1 MSRSARFWLADLEPL
16 GGRLRFVFYAG
27 LLALLLTGRSGSPIF
42 AANSFAWTDPDFY
55 TPMGVFSWI
64 GVGWVSQ
71 TGLRALAAVG
81 VLALSCASL
90 GLGRSVAPWIA
101 AASLFVL
108 YGVVQGAVGL
118 GVDLIEF
125 DVHPTRDGK
134 IVVIHDPTLERTTT
148 GAGAVADH
156 EWSELEKLRLKEG
169 GHDRIPL
176 FDEVID
182 LIKPTPLGLRME
194 IKMRADAT
202 PYPGLEAM
210 LAERLEATGML
221 GRTVVTSFAWETLKT
236 FGALAE
242 PAGFIALVKRGIF
255 DDAGGIEGAGKMVR
269 AGEFAEMGAPIS
281 CLGAD
286 SVARARDLGLRLGA
300 FSVRKRAD
308 IENALKWGVNVF
320 TTDRPDL
327 AMTLRRRLYGV

>member
-1 MSRSARFWLADLEPL
+1 MVQPISSNSWPL
-16 GGRLRFVFYAG
+16 VVAHRGGA
-27 LLALLLTGRSGSPIF
+27 ALW
-42 AANSFAWTDPDFY
+42 AENSITAF
-55 TPMGVFSWI
+55 
-64 GVGWVSQ
+64 
-71 TGLRALAAVG
+71 R
-81 VLALSCASL
+81 
-90 GLGRSVAPWIA
+90 
-101 AASLFVL
+101 
-108 YGVVQGAVGL
+108 GAIGL

-125 DVHPTRDGK
+125 DVHPTRDK
-134 IVVIHDPTLERTTT
+134 QIVVIHDPTLGRTTT

-194 IKMRADAT
+194 IKTRADAT

-221 GRTVVTSFAWETLKT
+221 DRTVVTSFAWETLKT
-236 FGALAE
+236 FGAVAK
-242 PAGFIALVKRGIF
+242 PAGFIALVRRDMF
-255 DDAGGIEGAGKMVR
+255 DDSGGIEGAAKMVG
-269 AGEFAEMGAPIS
+269 AEGFAEMGAPIS

-286 SVARARDLGLRLGA
+286 SVARAKDIGLTLGA
-300 FSVRKRAD
+300 FGVKEPGD
-308 IENALKWGVNVF
+308 IENALEWGVHVF

-327 AMTLRRRLYGV
+327 AMTLRRRLYGA

>member
-1 MSRSARFWLADLEPL
+1 MVQPISSEPWPL
-16 GGRLRFVFYAG
+16 VAAHRGGA
-27 LLALLLTGRSGSPIF
+27 ALW
-42 AANSFAWTDPDFY
+42 AENSITAF
-55 TPMGVFSWI
+55 
-64 GVGWVSQ
+64 
-71 TGLRALAAVG
+71 R
-81 VLALSCASL
+81 
-90 GLGRSVAPWIA
+90 
-101 AASLFVL
+101 
-108 YGVVQGAVGL
+108 GAIGL

-134 IVVIHDPTLERTTT
+134 IVVIHDPTLGRTTT

-156 EWSELEKLRLKEG
+156 QWSELEKPRLKEG

-176 FDEVID
+176 FDEVIE

-194 IKMRADAT
+194 IKTRADAT

-221 GRTVVTSFAWETLKT
+221 DRTIVTSFAWETLKT
-236 FGALAE
+236 FGDLAK
-242 PAGFIALVKRGIF
+242 PAGFIALVRRDILIE
-255 DDAGGIEGAGKMVR
+255 AGGIEAAGKMVR
-269 AGEFAEMGAPIS
+269 AGGFAEMGAPIS

-286 SVARARDLGLRLGA
+286 SVARSRDIGLGLGA
-300 FSVRKRAD
+300 YGVKKPGD

-327 AMTLRRRLYGV
+327 AMTLRR

>member
-1 MSRSARFWLADLEPL
+1 MVPRISPESWPL
-16 GGRLRFVFYAG
+16 VVAHRGGA
-27 LLALLLTGRSGSPIF
+27 ALW
-42 AANSFAWTDPDFY
+42 AENSITAF
-55 TPMGVFSWI
+55 
-64 GVGWVSQ
+64 
-71 TGLRALAAVG
+71 R
-81 VLALSCASL
+81 
-90 GLGRSVAPWIA
+90 
-101 AASLFVL
+101 
-108 YGVVQGAVGL
+108 GAVGL

-255 DDAGGIEGAGKMVR
+255 DDAGGIEGAGKMVS
-269 AGEFAEMGAPIS
+269 AGGFAEMGAPIS

>member
-1 MSRSARFWLADLEPL
+1 MVQPISSESWPL
-16 GGRLRFVFYAG
+16 VAAHRGGA
-27 LLALLLTGRSGSPIF
+27 ALW
-42 AANSFAWTDPDFY
+42 AENSITAF
-55 TPMGVFSWI
+55 
-64 GVGWVSQ
+64 
-71 TGLRALAAVG
+71 R
-81 VLALSCASL
+81 
-90 GLGRSVAPWIA
+90 
-101 AASLFVL
+101 
-108 YGVVQGAVGL
+108 GAIGL

-194 IKMRADAT
+194 IKIGADDV

-221 GRTVVTSFAWETLKT
+221 DRTVVTSFAWETLKT
-236 FGALAE
+236 FGAVAE
-242 PAGFIALVKRGIF
+242 PAGFIALVRRDMF
-255 DDAGGIEGAGKMVR
+255 DDAGIEDTGKRVR
-269 AGEFAEMGAPIS
+269 AGGFAEMGAPIS

-286 SVARARDLGLRLGA
+286 SVARARDIGLGLGA
-300 FSVRKRAD
+300 YGVKKPGD
-308 IENALKWGVNVF
+308 IENALKWELGVF

-327 AMTLRRRLYGV
+327 AMTLRRQLYGT